1 MTAASPPVPRG
12 IEVLVKK
19 ASVDAEFK
27 SLLLARRAEAAR
39 EIGLELTQAETAM
52 LNAVTAPQLEAIIA
66 QTTVSPMSR
75 AAFLGKAAAVML
87 AALGADLAA
96 MEGPPPP
103 GGIAPDVPGPKP
115 TGITPDRPPGRE
127 RFVLYSES
135 DYKGEVTLAVVEQ
148 EEYNKRLAEI
158 TATNRVI
165 RQAYAAAMKAWS
177 EDEARKGTPFP
188 LKPVLLL
195 RCTREATYN
204 DRDRAEEMLKRRQ
217 EDLDR
222 KVALAKEAEERRVA
236 ALSAEARA
244 KEAEKAKLVKEAE
257 ALFEKKLAEL
267 LAGPKPPATDPV
279 TRGTRPDRPMS
290 LGIEPDKPAPAPDAN
305 SPF

>member
-1 MTAASPPVPRG
+1 M
-12 IEVLVKK
+12 LVKK
-19 ASVDAEFK
+19 ASVDAEFR
-27 SLLLARRAEAAR
+27 SLLLTHRAEAAR
-39 EIGLELTQAETAM
+39 EIGLELTQAEAMM
-52 LNAVTAPQLEAIIA
+52 LNAVAPAQLEAIIA
-66 QTTVSPMSR
+66 RTTVSPMSR

-87 AALGADLAA
+87 AALGADIAA

-115 TGITPDRPPGRE
+115 TGITPDRPQGRE

-135 DYKGEVTLAVVEQ
+135 NYKGEVKLGILEQ
-148 EEYNKRLAEI
+148 EEYNARLLEVN
-158 TATNRVI
+158 ATNRVI
-165 RQAYAAAMKAWS
+165 RQAYAAAMKAWND
-177 EDEARKGTPFP
+177 DEARKGTPFP

-222 KVALAKEAEERRVA
+222 KLALAKEAEERRLA
-236 ALSAEARA
+236 AMSEEARA
-244 KEAEKAKLVKEAE
+244 KEQERAKLLKEAE

-267 LAGPKPPATDPV
+267 LAGPKPPAADPV
-279 TRGTRPDRPMS
+279 TRGSRPDRPIS
-290 LGIEPDKPAPAPDAN
+290 FGIEPDKPAPAPDPN